1 MAEPDPTIW
10 KRMEKN
16 GFVYYRAFNDNG
28 IPYYWSGKKGNAAQ
42 WEKPIA
48 KQVISKRVKKADIIG
63 REPKP
68 EYREEYDELLKLSLP
83 ELQKKFRK
91 YKDNAEEKLK
101 VVVTIIRPKLKKIGQ
116 GLTDDEKKFL
126 AAIPDEEERGQQS
139 IIMTTQRLKDLQAQA
154 RRGPEETAKLQQIV
168 DLYENW
174 NTLTPPKNE
183 DEDIYKENIAK
194 VIVGLLRNYIDYIP
208 IEPKVEDV
216 EPAIRDAEL
225 VSEFFYL
232 FPPDV
237 RTTLQKVRGGVV
249 ILNKK
254 MGRVESVREFKP
266 VIKKQFVPPVS
277 KQTRKQEAQ
286 LEKNRKIF
294 KEQENLE
301 QNLGKRPRLRGKT
314 KRLFPMSAPPP
325 LKNHPALKEGTL
337 RARGKVA
344 VRRRGTVRERKP
356 LASWHPR
363 IRIPSNAK
371 GGPGAPKAS
380 LRTPRLQALS
390 PLVEQLRVRAP
401 THARRGPGAPKAS
414 ATHSTPRLQGRSPLV
429 EQMRIRAPT
438 HTRRGPGA
446 PKASATHST
455 PRLQVH
461 SPLVEETAKKI
472 VNLTR
477 RLQSKGKKLQPK
489 EKESLLKRLLSAALV
504 LTHPLYANAPQMQ
517 RKSVNVPFKGALVR
531 VGPERRGPGPG
542 AKPPGHSKGPAGN
555 NIDPM
560 AGVNFECPADSEPGA
575 DGFCMPK
582 PKPEPKPE
590 PTPKP
595 TPKPTPTPKPP
606 TKVLPG
612 ALPKGE
618 QSVLKK
624 GCPQKLPLYEAT
636 LTVTVDNEQHQIE
649 GKLCAS
655 GIHFIPSNVL
665 EVGGLNEK
673 AGDYVGE
680 ALHVDHE
687 NEHNCLNE
695 VIYKTSIEAAEK
707 AAAECKVFPKWKGEK
722 TEWRG
727 EPAYK
732 AAKEVVEHPERFDLT
747 ASDVARFKDHFKG
760 NFPAE

>member
-1 MAEPDPTIW
+1 MAEPDPSIW

-16 GFVYYRAFNDNG
+16 GLVYYRAFNDNG

-42 WEKPIA
+42 WEKPVA
-48 KQVISKRVKKADIIG
+48 KQVISKKVKKADIIG

-174 NTLTPPKNE
+174 NTLKVPKNE
-183 DEDIYKENIAK
+183 DENIYKENIAK
-194 VIVGLLRNYIDYIP
+194 VMVGLLRNYIDYIP

-225 VSEFFYL
+225 VSEFFSL

-237 RTTLQKVRGGVV
+237 RTTLQNVRGGVV
-249 ILNKK
+249 ILTKK
-254 MGRVESVREFKP
+254 MGRIESVREFKP

-301 QNLGKRPRLRGKT
+301 QNLGRRPRLRGKT

-337 RARGKVA
+337 RARGKIA

-363 IRIPSNAK
+363 IRIPSNGK

-380 LRTPRLQALS
+380 L
-390 PLVEQLRVRAP
+390 
-401 THARRGPGAPKAS
+401 
-414 ATHSTPRLQGRSPLV
+414 STPMLKAHSPLV

-446 PKASATHST
+446 PKVPAAYNSPTLD
-455 PRLQVH
+455 PH

-472 VNLTR
+472 LNITHKLKKVHKNPKQKESALKRFLKTVFFLTR
-477 RLQSKGKKLQPK
+477 
-489 EKESLLKRLLSAALV
+489 
-504 LTHPLYANAPQMQ
+504 PLFANTPHLE
-517 RKSVNVPFKGALVR
+517 RGSVNVPFKGALVPL
-531 VGPERRGPGPG
+531 GPSRRGPGPG
-542 AKPPGHSKGPAGN
+542 AKPPGFNSSGTTGPV
-555 NIDPM
+555 IEP
-560 AGVNFECPADSEPGA
+560 NFECPAGFQPGI
-575 DGFCMPK
+575 GGVCV
-582 PKPEPKPE
+582 
-590 PTPKP
+590 PKP
-595 TPKPTPTPKPP
+595 TPKPTAKPRPNPTPKPAP
-606 TKVLPG
+606 TPPTDKPIPPPLRPKNLPP
-612 ALPKGE
+612 AEIKILE
-618 QSVLKK
+618 K
-624 GCPQKLPLYEAT
+624 GCPNKLPLYEVD
-636 LTVTVDNEQHQIE
+636 LQVTEEHQAK
-649 GKLCAS
+649 GHLCAS
-655 GIHFIPSNVL
+655 GAHFIPEKVL
-665 EVGGLNEK
+665 EVGGLSDK
-673 AGDYVGE
+673 AGAYVGNG
-680 ALHVDHE
+680 LHVDDE
-687 NEHNCLNE
+687 LSTGPQNDTKGVCSSE
-695 VIYKTSIEAAEK
+695 SISGKGIAAAEK
-707 AAAECKVFPKWKGEK
+707 AAAKCSVFPMWQGKR
-722 TEWRG
+722 TTWRG

-732 AAKEVVEHPERFDLT
+732 AAKEVVEHPEQFDLT

-760 NFPAE
+760 KFPAE